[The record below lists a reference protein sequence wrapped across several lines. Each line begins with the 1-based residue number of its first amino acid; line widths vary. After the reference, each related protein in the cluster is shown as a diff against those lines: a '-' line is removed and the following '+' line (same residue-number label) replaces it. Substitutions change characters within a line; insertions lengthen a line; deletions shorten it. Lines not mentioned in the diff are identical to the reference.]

1 MITFSVFYPY
11 KKDSHF
17 DMDYYCNKH
26 LGIVKRYFG
35 DTCKGM
41 LVLKGDNE
49 EDMEPRFSCTCHLF
63 FNTEKEFLEIM
74 EKANAE
80 LMADVKNYT
89 DIEPFTE
96 INEISM
102 QE

>member
-17 DMDYYCNKH
+17 DMDYYRNKH
-26 LGIVKRYFG
+26 LGIIKRYFG
-35 DTCKGM
+35 DTCKGI
-41 LVLKGDNE
+41 LVVKGNHKE
-49 EDMEPRFSCTCHLF
+49 GKEPNFSCICHLF
-63 FNTEKEFLEIM
+63 FSTEEEFQGIM
-74 EKANAE
+74 KKVNAE

-96 INEISM
+96 INEVSM